1 MPVLFPGRHVFLK
14 DIVGLG
20 QMGQYD
26 SLFVWR
32 QAMAQ
37 RHDFYYLFLLW
48 GIKPPHIFA
57 SKKFTD

>member
-1 MPVLFPGRHVFLK
+1 M
-14 DIVGLG
+14 VGLG

-26 SLFVWR
+26 SLLVWR

-48 GIKPPHIFA
+48 EAKLCYIFA
-57 SKKFTD
+57 YQLNLLIKALK